1 MNKKESSINLDLTI
15 EEIQSLADELRLE
28 YWCLSE
34 QDAQEFT
41 LELHRF
47 LKEYFFNM

>member
-28 YWCLSE
+28 Y
-34 QDAQEFT
+34 
-41 LELHRF
+41 
-47 LKEYFFNM
+47 